1 MAVTFKHIT
10 AEETQR
16 SLSGDGVTL
25 VDIRDANSY
34 ELAHIDGAQ
43 HLNNAAL
50 PHFLSNTDRA
60 LPVIV
65 YCYHGISSQ
74 QVAQFLVEQG
84 FADVASMDGGYAAW
98 ETLSQTNS

>member
-1 MAVTFKHIT
+1 MAVTFKHIS

-25 VDIRDANSY
+25 VDIRDANAY
-34 ELAHIDGAQ
+34 AAAHIDGAQ
-43 HLNNAAL
+43 HLGNDTLA
-50 PHFLSNTDRA
+50 HFLTNTDKA

-74 QVAQFLVEQG
+74 QVAQFLVQQG

-98 ETLSQTNS
+98 ETLSQTDS